1 MNNNLFL
8 SYANELEEL
17 NKVGMLRSIPNINT
31 DGKYIYENGEKFLN
45 LSSNDYLGI
54 FEREDIKSRFLDY
67 INNFPSKYPL
77 LSSASSRL
85 LTGNSNSYAD
95 LEKLLASKFGKESA
109 LLFNSGYHANNGIL
123 PALTDKNSLI
133 VADKLVHASIIDGIK
148 LSGCKFERFKHNNV
162 KHLAKILEKEH
173 SNYQKIFIVTEG
185 VFSMRGDSAPLREI
199 VEIKNKYDNVL
210 LYLDEAH
217 SFGVLGSN
225 GLGLADELNLIDS
238 VDLYVATFGKAIS
251 SVGAF
256 LVCNN
261 IVRSYLINKM
271 RPLIFSTALPSINVE
286 WSKYIINELDSFS
299 KDRENLKA
307 ISLKLKDALGIND
320 TSNSNILSYVTGSA
334 ESAVIMHNKLKA
346 NGVYALPV
354 RPPTVSEGERGI
366 RISLTSAINEQDLVL
381 IITAFNS

>member
-31 DGKYIYENGEKFLN
+31 DGKYIYENGEKYLN
-45 LSSNDYLGI
+45 LSTNDYLGI
-54 FEREDIKSRFLDY
+54 FEREDIKSKFLDY
-67 INNFPSKYPL
+67 VNNFPNKYPL

-109 LLFNSGYHANNGIL
+109 LLFNSGYHANNGIV

-217 SFGVLGSN
+217 SFGVLGNN

-238 VDLYVATFGKAIS
+238 VDLYIATFGKAIS

-256 LVCNN
+256 LVCNS

-271 RPLIFSTALPSINVE
+271 RPLIFSTALPSINIE
-286 WSKYIINELDSFS
+286 WSKFIINELDSFN

-307 ISLKLKDALGIND
+307 ISVKLKDALGIKD

-334 ESAVIMHNKLKA
+334 ESAVALHNKLKA
-346 NGVYALPV
+346 KGVYALPV
-354 RPPTVSEGERGI
+354 RPPTVPEGESGI
-366 RISLTSAINEQDLVL
+366 RISLTSAINEQDMEL
-381 IITAFNS
+381 IINAFKS